1 MRNRGKVYW
10 DWADPQLHFR
20 NCDERL
26 SCGTLINVQV
36 RTSPLGATQLFF
48 GIYKEKGEM
57 LLEESY
63 DDCKGQTMSAAMA
76 WAQERARAWVATTCP
91 AILVPARQSLP
102 RKGARL
108 AK

>member
-57 LLEESY
+57 LVEESY
-63 DDCKGQTMSAAMA
+63 VDCKGQTMSAAMA
-76 WAQERARAWVATTCP
+76 WALQHAKEWVATTFP
-91 AILVPARQSLP
+91 AIPVQARQPLP
-102 RKGARL
+102 RKGSRL